1 MLFFQILVLDEAT
14 ASVDTRTD
22 FLVQQTIRECCH
34 DNTVLII
41 AHRINT
47 IWDCDKVL
55 VMDQGKV

>member
-1 MLFFQILVLDEAT
+1 VLDEAT

-22 FLVQQTIRECCH
+22 FLVQQTIRECCR
-34 DNTVLII
+34 DNTVLTI

-55 VMDQGKV
+55 VMDKAKVS